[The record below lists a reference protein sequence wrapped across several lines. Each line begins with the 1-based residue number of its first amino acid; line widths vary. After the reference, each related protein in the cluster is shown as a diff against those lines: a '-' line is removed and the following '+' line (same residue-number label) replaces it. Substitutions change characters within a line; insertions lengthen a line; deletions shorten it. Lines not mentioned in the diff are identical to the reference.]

1 MGREA
6 PSPPPARDA
15 GSSSGQK
22 RKAFTMVD
30 QDGGSEDTW
39 LKLSL
44 GPVIYTDATNVDDSP
59 VTTTLP
65 KELPPPP
72 PAVGPPIFMASAT
85 TSLIDHGKE
94 AARMATDA
102 LFNGD
107 AAGSSSL
114 HHESSSARHPTQRRS
129 TASTTSSTSGSAG
142 DVPAITGDGT
152 NGGSDGNNGAA
163 GTVNNDRV
171 LVNNPPYPWATNRVA
186 VHHSL
191 VELSRRG
198 IFTIKGEARCRRCDV
213 RKEFV
218 YDIEAKFR
226 ELEDYLRRNCMSMN
240 DRASERW
247 KNPIVPNCDGCGQQN
262 CMRPVIAA
270 EKERINWLFLLLGE
284 TLGLCTL
291 DQLKF
296 FCAHTNQH
304 RTGAKDRVLY
314 STYLEL
320 CNQLVPGIM
329 KPFEKKAGHNQLRIR

>member
-22 RKAFTMVD
+22 RKAPFTKVD

-44 GPVIYTDATNVDDSP
+44 GPVIYTDATNIDDSP
-59 VTTTLP
+59 VTATSP
-65 KELPPPP
+65 KEPPPPP
-72 PAVGPPIFMASAT
+72 PAAAAVVQQTVGPPIFMASAT

-94 AARMATDA
+94 ATRMATDA

-107 AAGSSSL
+107 ATGSSSL

-198 IFTIKGEARCRRCDV
+198 IFTIKRRCDV

-284 TLGLCTL
+284 TLM
-291 DQLKF
+291 
-296 FCAHTNQH
+296 
-304 RTGAKDRVLY
+304 R
-314 STYLEL
+314 
-320 CNQLVPGIM
+320 
-329 KPFEKKAGHNQLRIR
+329 EKRNS